1 MAKRFWDTSSFSGV
15 FVRNLTLGVLKLTR
29 QNTLI
34 NTALTR
40 FLPIPSEQSW
50 LVTPNTVQ
58 GEGGQR
64 ELYFPHLKH
73 KVSLTFW
80 PQEEHEWHHSDPLA
94 ARKMPVV
101 RHLLSIFTENRC
113 MSDAWDWAGVS
124 CLPRAWKVNYGATDV
139 RVEEI
144 RDFSRYAGI
153 DSVSLLQ
160 KLMLVQLI
168 TKQQDRFQSK

>member
-58 GEGGQR
+58 GEEGQL

-80 PQEEHEWHHSDPLA
+80 PQEELEWHHSDPLA

-101 RHLLSIFTENRC
+101 RHLLSTFTENRC
-113 MSDAWDWAGVS
+113 MSDAWNSAGVS
-124 CLPRAWKVNYGATDV
+124 CLPRAWKVNYGASDV

-144 RDFSRYAGI
+144 RVFTRYAGI
-153 DSVSLLQ
+153 DSFSLSQ

>member
-58 GEGGQR
+58 GEEGQL
-64 ELYFPHLKH
+64 ELYFLKH

-80 PQEEHEWHHSDPLA
+80 PQEEREWHHSDPLA

-101 RHLLSIFTENRC
+101 MQTFIKYLYWKPLYVRRMKLGRCLLS
-113 MSDAWDWAGVS
+113 
-124 CLPRAWKVNYGATDV
+124 ATGMEGKLWCQW
-139 RVEEI
+139 RQ
-144 RDFSRYAGI
+144 SRRNKG
-153 DSVSLLQ
+153 LH
-160 KLMLVQLI
+160 
-168 TKQQDRFQSK
+168 